1 MTMTFEQ
8 LTPDEQK
15 EVIRDVK
22 KCFPEFRDNKVSP
35 KNALMDYLYSKDDFR
50 RVNIADEDEE
60 PIWVV
65 EW

>member
-1 MTMTFEQ
+1 MTFDQ
-8 LTPDEQK
+8 LTPKEQK

-22 KCFPEFRDNKVSP
+22 KCFSEFQDNKVST

-50 RVNIADEDEE
+50 RVNIAEEDKD
-60 PIWVV
+60 PIWVI